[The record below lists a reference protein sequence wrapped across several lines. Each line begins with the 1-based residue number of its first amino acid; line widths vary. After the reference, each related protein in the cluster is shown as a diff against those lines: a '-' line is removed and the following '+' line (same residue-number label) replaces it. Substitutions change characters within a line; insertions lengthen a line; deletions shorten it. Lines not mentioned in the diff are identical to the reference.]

1 MMVST
6 VALAGFIFLSVFG
19 ESRYFHLG
27 AWLNCS
33 PESRYFGG
41 RSSTLWS
48 RESHRET
55 LETDR

>member
-19 ESRYFHLG
+19 ESEYRYF
-27 AWLNCS
+27 ATYITCS
-33 PESRYFGG
+33 PEPGYFGG

-48 RESHRET
+48 CESGHVI
-55 LETDR
+55 